1 MFVDTIFLRKKG
13 HVIIDALKSNKTS
26 VVAELINHS
35 KTSNIG
41 LSTVLNTLK
50 KNQKA
55 VFSAIISPLS
65 NGRIE
70 GINRKI
76 KQIIRTAYGT
86 VTGNIFVIELWLNS
100 LWKLKKEDQFVNELI
115 FWKITHQHSLT

>member
-1 MFVDTIFLRKKG
+1 MNSKMFVDTIFLRKKG

-76 KQIIRTAYGT
+76 KQIIRTAYGYR
-86 VTGNIFVIELWLNS
+86 NWQHLRDRIMIEFS
-100 LWKLKKEDQFVNELI
+100 LKTKKRRPI
-115 FWKITHQHSLT
+115 RK